1 MERKEKIK
9 AIIEHPEYMMTAERQ
24 SLQKRLENKNLDS
37 EEVKSVVT
45 TTAKDKG
52 KSLVSD
58 LLNTKWF
65 DLVCDI
71 ADTGDKLKNN
81 LDDAKKVKLLG
92 EYLQKT
98 DNHEKA
104 LKSLVDLI
112 TDPYGLAL
120 YSKIINILSDSPADG
135 DMLEILSDYLKN
147 LTKEESLQN
156 AFSRNKTILTLIDKC
171 SPQALILL
179 RMYNK
184 WTLVPRPQTVIS
196 NGGHVQGDN
205 TRLVAQTFVGNK
217 VIKNVDVDDVQMA
230 IYDLEEN
237 GLAEFISGTLNFA
250 PDKTVFAERTTKIGE
265 MVKDA
270 ISNN

>member
-1 MERKEKIK
+1 MERKEFTT
-9 AIIEHPEYMMTAERQ
+9 IIEHPKDLLEAKKQ
-24 SLQKRLENKNLDS
+24 SLNQRIEAKKLNKR
-37 EEVKSVVT
+37 EVASAVAS
-45 TTAKDKG
+45 TAKDK
-52 KSLVSD
+52 SRSVISD

-71 ADTGDKLKNN
+71 VDTGDELKEKLN
-81 LDDAKKVKLLG
+81 DAKKVQLIG

-179 RMYNK
+179 RIYNK
-184 WTLVPRPQTVIS
+184 WTLVPKPQTVIS

-205 TRLVAQTFVGNK
+205 TRLVAQTFVENK
-217 VIKNVDVDDVQMA
+217 VIENVDVDDVQMA

-237 GLAEFISGTLNFA
+237 GLTEFISGTFDFA